1 MRGRERS
8 PCVNEEDPEVQTA
21 SSRMRTEK
29 HGYHKRWD
37 MGSGQT
43 EPNRTELETKR
54 DRID

>member
-1 MRGRERS
+1 MLGRERS

-21 SSRMRTEK
+21 SSRTRTEK